1 MRRIIALLAAVM
13 LTGCVYNY
21 PYSHNNGAVSSGGTS
36 MYTVINNSGYT
47 LAVYQD
53 GKPLG
58 TIRVGQVL
66 PIKTGFL
73 WSTTVVTVTGTLP
86 DGSYVGSAPW
96 IFECGIAEV
105 WTVTRLNKPQRP

>member
-1 MRRIIALLAAVM
+1 MRSTLALLAAVM

-21 PYSHNNGAVSSGGTS
+21 PYSHNGGPVPSGISS

-53 GKPLG
+53 GKPIG
-58 TIRVGQVL
+58 TLRLGQVL

-73 WSTTVVTVTGTLP
+73 WSSTVITVTGTLP
-86 DGSYVGSAPW
+86 DGSYVGSASW
-96 IFECGIAEV
+96 IFEAGVAEA
-105 WTVTRLNKPQRP
+105 WSVTRLNRPNR